1 MSVFSLK
8 KLVSVAVLA
17 SATLLGGLGSHIA
30 TAAAPLA
37 QTSAPGFYRL
47 MVGEVEVTAINDGTV
62 ELPVD
67 QLLNH
72 PEHKTHAALEK
83 AFLNVPVETSIN
95 AYVINTGDRL
105 LLIDAGA
112 GVLFGPTLGKFV
124 ANLQASGYEP
134 EQIDDIYIT
143 HLHTDHIG
151 GLVSENTLAFP
162 NAVVHVDKKD
172 VDFWLSQDNLNNAP
186 DEEKASYANAIA
198 MLTPYQSAGKL
209 APFEHKTQLPPGI
222 KALSTYGHTVGHT
235 VYEVESQG
243 QKLWLIGDLIHVA
256 AVQLEHPKVTIAFDT
271 DQKKAAA
278 QREKIFKQA
287 AKDGILIGA
296 AHIQFPGV
304 GHLRKKGHS
313 YEWIPVNF
321 TQLD

>member
-1 MSVFSLK
+1 MPVSSFK
-8 KLVSVAVLA
+8 KLVSAAVLA
-17 SATLLGGLGSHIA
+17 SATLIGGLGSQIA
-30 TAAAPLA
+30 AAAAPLA
-37 QTSAPGFYRL
+37 QTPAPGFFRL
-47 MVGEVEVTAINDGTV
+47 MVGEFEVTAINDGTI

-105 LLIDAGA
+105 ILIDAGA
-112 GVLFGPTLGKFV
+112 GALFGPTLGKLI

-151 GLVSENTLAFP
+151 GLVGENALAFP

-172 VDFWLSQDNLNNAP
+172 ADFWLSQDNLNNAP
-186 DEEKASYANAIA
+186 DENKASYAAAIA
-198 MLTPYQSAGKL
+198 MLTPYQTAGKF
-209 APFEHKTQLPPGI
+209 APFEHKTLFPPGI
-222 KALSTYGHTVGHT
+222 KAISTYGHTVGHT

-256 AVQLEHPKVTIAFDT
+256 AVQLDHPKVTIAFDT
-271 DQKKAAA
+271 DPKKAAA
-278 QREKIFKQA
+278 ERERIFKQA
-287 AKDGILIGA
+287 AKEGILIGA
-296 AHIQFPGV
+296 AHIQFPGL
-304 GHLRKKGHS
+304 GHLRKKGLS

-321 TQLD
+321 TQLN